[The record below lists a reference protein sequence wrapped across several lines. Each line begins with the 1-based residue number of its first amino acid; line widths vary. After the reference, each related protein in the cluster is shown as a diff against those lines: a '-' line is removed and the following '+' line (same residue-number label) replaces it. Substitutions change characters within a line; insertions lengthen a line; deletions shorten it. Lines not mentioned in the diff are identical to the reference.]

1 MIERPID
8 ADVYLTIRK
17 LYDLIVLNKTD
28 LSALI
33 DNATQIANDALAA
46 QAENASWLNE
56 QW

>member
-17 LYDLIVLNKTD
+17 LYDLIVMNKTD